1 MKFELVTLGLLGMAS
16 ASPAQSQGTAHSRRG
31 NIFKRQVPQE
41 HSHEIFLTITREF
54 LNLNNPK
61 GISDPVFGLLGDA
74 AASKGAGKV
83 TNLACLKQ
91 ETADQA
97 FTNAK
102 KVGDIRG
109 MSAAL
114 VYQALERNTGSVG
127 GVSAACTDKPVNPEI
142 GAFAQHQ
149 DAAGPGALAGNKAI
163 ALALAKQLALI
174 GGDPLLALESGT
186 FVAGDLN
193 DRTAAGKSCDS
204 ANDPVGCIFTQRL
217 LLLDATPDEI
227 KAAVKDVVPAFKGTG
242 QLKATHIDFAG
253 LPVAA
258 ATGAVLADAGS
269 PAGKPATT
277 PPPSSGNAAGN
288 AAGNAGNAAGNAADK
303 PPAGDPDADECEA
316 VKPTTSASR
325 SCTVFTTTLP
335 AGAVGTPAPA
345 GGNNAQ
351 AGGNNAQAGGN
362 NAQAGGN
369 NAQAGGNNA
378 QAGGN
383 NAQAG
388 GNNIQAFTGT
398 LGGAA
403 PPVIKGTGDRPF
415 SVKGNTFTSAGAALS
430 RSCDIQHNACANA
443 ANTGKLTGGVGQC
456 ETQNAQCHAAN
467 SLGKR
472 STSRERFLRE
482 RRQAT
487 PATGNFG
494 SCTDPSIK
502 FAAGLDGRKEAAFI
516 PNNLKDFGHGSA
528 QKVGII
534 AGFICQRLSDS
545 CKAPAAVQASC
556 AQASAAAIAAAQNQ
570 AAADAF
576 NGILIGKAAAP
587 PPKATPTP
595 TPAGG
600 AAAAITP
607 APAAGEDACPPPAPV
622 VVTITKCT

>member
-186 FVAGDLN
+186 FVAGELN

-258 ATGAVLADAGS
+258 ATGAVLADA
-269 PAGKPATT
+269 
-277 PPPSSGNAAGN
+277 
-288 AAGNAGNAAGNAADK
+288 
-303 PPAGDPDADECEA
+303 
-316 VKPTTSASR
+316 
-325 SCTVFTTTLP
+325 
-335 AGAVGTPAPA
+335 APRWCP
-345 GGNNAQ
+345 G
-351 AGGNNAQAGGN
+351 
-362 NAQAGGN
+362 
-369 NAQAGGNNA
+369 
-378 QAGGN
+378 
-383 NAQAG
+383 
-388 GNNIQAFTGT
+388 
-398 LGGAA
+398 
-403 PPVIKGTGDRPF
+403 
-415 SVKGNTFTSAGAALS
+415 
-430 RSCDIQHNACANA
+430 
-443 ANTGKLTGGVGQC
+443 
-456 ETQNAQCHAAN
+456 
-467 SLGKR
+467 
-472 STSRERFLRE
+472 
-482 RRQAT
+482 RQ
-487 PATGNFG
+487 
-494 SCTDPSIK
+494 
-502 FAAGLDGRKEAAFI
+502 
-516 PNNLKDFGHGSA
+516 
-528 QKVGII
+528 
-534 AGFICQRLSDS
+534 
-545 CKAPAAVQASC
+545 
-556 AQASAAAIAAAQNQ
+556 
-570 AAADAF
+570 
-576 NGILIGKAAAP
+576 
-587 PPKATPTP
+587 
-595 TPAGG
+595 
-600 AAAAITP
+600 
-607 APAAGEDACPPPAPV
+607 
-622 VVTITKCT
+622 

>member
-345 GGNNAQ
+345 GGNN
-351 AGGNNAQAGGN
+351 
-362 NAQAGGN
+362 
-369 NAQAGGNNA
+369 
-378 QAGGN
+378 
-383 NAQAG
+383 
-388 GNNIQAFTGT
+388 IQAFTGT

>member
-16 ASPAQSQGTAHSRRG
+16 ASPAQPLAHSPRS
-31 NIFKRQVPQE
+31 NIVKRQVPQE

-61 GISDPVFGLLGDA
+61 GIVDPVFGLLGDA

-227 KAAVKDVVPAFKGTG
+227 KAAVQGVVPAFTGTG

-258 ATGAVLADAGS
+258 AAGAPPA
-269 PAGKPATT
+269 PAGPAAAKPNVT
-277 PPPSSGNAAGN
+277 PLASSAPGAGN
-288 AAGNAGNAAGNAADK
+288 AVAKPAAYA
-303 PPAGDPDADECEA
+303 PDDDGCEA
-316 VKPTTSASR
+316 VKPTTTSTR
-325 SCTVFTTTLP
+325 SCTV
-335 AGAVGTPAPA
+335 
-345 GGNNAQ
+345 
-351 AGGNNAQAGGN
+351 
-362 NAQAGGN
+362 
-369 NAQAGGNNA
+369 
-378 QAGGN
+378 
-383 NAQAG
+383 
-388 GNNIQAFTGT
+388 
-398 LGGAA
+398 
-403 PPVIKGTGDRPF
+403 
-415 SVKGNTFTSAGAALS
+415 
-430 RSCDIQHNACANA
+430 
-443 ANTGKLTGGVGQC
+443 
-456 ETQNAQCHAAN
+456 
-467 SLGKR
+467 
-472 STSRERFLRE
+472 
-482 RRQAT
+482 
-487 PATGNFG
+487 
-494 SCTDPSIK
+494 
-502 FAAGLDGRKEAAFI
+502 
-516 PNNLKDFGHGSA
+516 
-528 QKVGII
+528 
-534 AGFICQRLSDS
+534 
-545 CKAPAAVQASC
+545 
-556 AQASAAAIAAAQNQ
+556 
-570 AAADAF
+570 
-576 NGILIGKAAAP
+576 
-587 PPKATPTP
+587 
-595 TPAGG
+595 
-600 AAAAITP
+600 ITRTVP
-607 APAAGEDACPPPAPV
+607 RH
-622 VVTITKCT
+622 

>member
-1 MKFELVTLGLLGMAS
+1 M
-16 ASPAQSQGTAHSRRG
+16 SR
-31 NIFKRQVPQE
+31 
-41 HSHEIFLTITREF
+41 
-54 LNLNNPK
+54 
-61 GISDPVFGLLGDA
+61 
-74 AASKGAGKV
+74 
-83 TNLACLKQ
+83 
-91 ETADQA
+91 
-97 FTNAK
+97 
-102 KVGDIRG
+102 
-109 MSAAL
+109 
-114 VYQALERNTGSVG
+114 
-127 GVSAACTDKPVNPEI
+127 
-142 GAFAQHQ
+142 
-149 DAAGPGALAGNKAI
+149 NKAI

-186 FVAGDLN
+186 FVAGELN

-288 AAGNAGNAAGNAADK
+288 AAGNAGNAADK
-303 PPAGDPDADECEA
+303 PPAGAPDADECEA

-345 GGNNAQ
+345 GGNNVQ
-351 AGGNNAQAGGN
+351 AGGNNVQAGGN
-362 NAQAGGN
+362 NV
-369 NAQAGGNNA
+369 
-378 QAGGN
+378 
-383 NAQAG
+383 QAG

-415 SVKGNTFTSAGAALS
+415 SVNGNTFTGAGAALS

-472 STSRERFLRE
+472 SSSRERFLRE

-502 FAAGLDGRKEAAFI
+502 FAAGLDGRKESAFI

-576 NGILIGKAAAP
+576 NGILIGKAAVP